1 MEDESRPNGLVVR
14 TTGSWYNV
22 LTDGGDTFAC
32 RLRGNFRIRGS
43 KQTNPIAVGD
53 RVEFQLL
60 EDGTGVIT
68 DIEDRRN
75 YIVRRSTKLSKQTH
89 VIAANI
95 DLLCIVATLGF
106 PRTSTGFIDRLLAT
120 AEAYHIPAAIIFNKC
135 DLYGAENGER
145 RTENGGCDTPRPS
158 ATPLREGMVDAVG
171 EQETENELWQMHNE
185 IKAIYTSAGYP
196 VYEVSALTGMG
207 IDRIKQLIAGKVCL
221 FSGHSGVGKS
231 ALLNAIDPSLQ
242 LRTGEVSEWSLKG
255 THTTTFAEI
264 FPIRLEAESG
274 NLGTENGEWR
284 TENGDISQF
293 TIHNSPF
300 AYLIDTPGI
309 KEFGM
314 VDFSA
319 GELSHFFPEMRSRL
333 QDCRFA
339 TCTHRH
345 EPGCAVKEAVENGEI
360 SSERYQNYLNIIE
373 SIES

>member
-1 MEDESRPNGLVVR
+1 MSDATENRGLVIR

-22 LTDGGDTFAC
+22 LLADGTVVEC

-53 RVEFQLL
+53 RVAFQPLD
-60 EDGTGVIT
+60 DGTGMIT

-95 DLLCIVATLGF
+95 DLLCLVATLGL
-106 PRTSTGFIDRLLAT
+106 PRTSTGFIDRLLVT
-120 AEAYHIPAAIIFNKC
+120 AEAYHIPAVIIFNKC
-135 DLYGAENGER
+135 DLY
-145 RTENGGCDTPRPS
+145 D
-158 ATPLREGMVDAVG
+158 D
-171 EQETENELWQMHNE
+171 ELWQMHNE
-185 IKAIYTSAGYP
+185 IKAIYTSVGYQ
-196 VYEVSALTGMG
+196 VYEVSALKGTG
-207 IDRIKQLIAGKVCL
+207 IDDIKKLIAGKTCL

-264 FPIRLEAESG
+264 FPIKLDNKEVPSEES
-274 NLGTENGEWR
+274 
-284 TENGDISQF
+284 Q
-293 TIHNSPF
+293 NSSFSAFRFPLSAF
-300 AYLIDTPGI
+300 LIDTPGI

-314 VDFSA
+314 VDFQPW
-319 GELSHFFPEMRSRL
+319 ELSHFFPEMRSRL

-373 SIES
+373 SIESDDPIRR